1 MLQYFNTSWVEITRR
16 MPELAEA
23 GYSSLWL
30 PPPTKGSGGLSVGY
44 DLWDPFDLGGKD
56 QRGTFPT
63 RYGTETELHRLV
75 ETAHRFGIRVYFD
88 NIMNH
93 RAFDVPGYNDHAPP
107 DIYPGMRPEDFH
119 IRRNAEGYYR
129 KWDNVR
135 EWWSEWQVQNLGL
148 ADLIDIAAEPGTTN
162 RNFGDWE
169 GATAEKIKFLRH
181 PDNPEFYC
189 YDANGSYVGFGKG
202 NGLTVEY
209 LVQNEAFYSEYVEI
223 YLNRAARW
231 LLDRTKA
238 DGLRLDAVKHIPA
251 DFFGATF
258 GADRDR
264 SNYGYLG
271 QAQEQFNLTRGF
283 SDWDNHRDTVFDTER
298 PRDDAMMFGEHLGSP
313 PAVDD
318 YINAGMRLL
327 DNDLRHHLNSQLGNP
342 SGTLAGMDASG
353 GHGFAPGS
361 SVMHAQSHDSDYAA
375 RRELQHALYLTR
387 GGIGIIYSDGNHK
400 AGLLKGSGGAFP
412 RHANT
417 NFLGQFGDNRIPNLL
432 YFHEHF
438 VRGYQVGRWSDGDVV
453 VYERVDKRDNPSMS
467 EAAGTVGLVMIND
480 NYSSGQA
487 RGFTTGFLADGG
499 TDNDAYLYNY
509 SSYGG
514 GFYKYASQL
523 NQVAIPAGGYFLFSW
538 RSPEPSDLWELAG
551 GHPLSIL
558 QDGEEVETISTWR
571 TDGSDGDPAFNP
583 YGVSDANQTD
593 FSYLWKV
600 PRVTSGKNL
609 KFVVRAD
616 GSAENIL
623 LNVDGG
629 VDVNGNGKRD
639 NPPALSSD
647 VYLGFEQMDFV
658 GRQGPEKFAAGDAS
672 RNMIGSIGAE
682 TYWWSADNGSFFT
695 VNGGSGADSYEND
708 TAHWVY
714 HDPEQNNDQGEKQF
728 KVTASSATV
737 WVKIGYS
744 LEVNQARLYHV
755 IDGSNPEG
763 AGGGGIGTTKVTS
776 FAFSHSDEQ
785 EPTVDWWKATVP
797 LPDSG
802 IFKYKIGVYRNE
814 LKGASLASVFP
825 KNESSVALKKKM
837 LTTFEI
843 DGFDAEAIEYYPH
856 RDYGVKL
863 TGLKEGFHFVKGRAF
878 LSRLGEASIYN
889 TFKRTFYYD
898 AKRPE
903 GTVTYPDSDGQELFG
918 SEYGFVVRTDPSVT
932 EVLFHIDDDDPTND
946 DGQTGALNGN
956 GETVDGNSSA
966 WASGVEIT
974 SRQNLGGDF
983 PKEWR
988 FSYRNVSSGGGEG
1001 TVRIALREASSSTD
1015 LSLDAEEGHFRILER
1030 KVKTS
1035 GPSHRLFVTWPQ
1047 RDGDKVG
1054 QDYVMKTYLS
1064 SGLVNGRS
1072 DAEIIANLTIGIDD
1086 SIAQEPPY
1094 PLAVAQDVSSA
1105 WVERNVVSGLAALV
1119 YKLPI
1124 LRNPSGASDDFR
1136 QSVIVDYKDAGIGVD
1151 LRTVRTVATDF
1162 VSYGPTNPILTV
1174 NRVSADYTTTNFF
1187 VDEVKGDE
1195 ETVEIVLEAS
1205 HVIVAEVY
1213 TNLNNR
1219 DLATGDSN
1227 EDGIEDGIQP
1237 PKRDSVSLTNND
1249 GYFQV
1254 HAMTLD
1260 PARGEAGAWVCQLK
1274 ARKTGAYRLTARFK
1288 LKGDADIWHWYSS
1301 DGRRD
1306 HAIVVTPK
1314 TAREAIMY
1322 ELNPLTVD
1330 ATGDSFATRSTFED
1344 LHDDNRWNL
1353 KYLKGLG
1360 PNWLWF
1366 QPIHPRGVDGRET
1379 VNGQPYD
1386 PGSPYAVK
1394 NFFEVMPQLSEANTR
1409 PAAMQA
1415 FQDFVMAADAEGIG
1429 VMVDAPFNHVAWDA
1443 ELDEKGV
1450 EIFGKGTPD
1459 AEIRKTLPGFFS
1471 RQDDYGLPA
1480 REEIEIATAPDRD
1493 DFGKWEDVKDVY
1505 FGNYS
1510 ALVRGNDPAE
1520 RNPHQNEEDIF
1531 DYDGSGWNDQTRRT
1545 WKYFASYVPYW
1556 LEKTGLPAGQPV
1568 SVQVQTGIDGLRA
1581 DFGQGLPPQL
1591 WEYVINVARSRKWS
1605 FVFMSE
1611 ALDGGAVTYRSSR
1624 HFDVLNE
1631 NIVFALQSSSTPSD
1645 YHTAFENRRTAYG
1658 DSLVLLNN
1666 VSHDEENNQDPWQA
1680 FIRYAVASA
1689 NDGVPMLFMGQEL
1702 GISRTYGF
1710 SHYETNFGKQ
1720 VPHFKRYNSMQPIW
1734 DNADFGLD
1742 QLYKAYASI
1751 GRARSASPAL
1761 SSSYRY
1767 FLNELSTNAPHAKI
1781 NAAAKWEKS
1790 VSSPSTSDLMLTFVN
1805 LDRDNQQSG
1814 VFDLSPGGDE
1824 RLLGLDKNHLYNVS
1838 NLAAFRSEEKDAFL
1852 WTQARDGQ
1860 DLLENGIF
1868 VILNSVPTNSAGWT
1882 SAPYEVQYLKV
1893 HDLSTPLLELNAS
1906 VGGGTVG
1913 SGGYS
1918 YGSHATIQATAEPG
1932 YAFDGWI
1939 GGGVANPSAT
1949 RTTVSMTQS
1958 RALTATFRYVV
1969 DPENIPTISEFM
1981 ASNDKTLLSASGV
1994 SYDWIEIH
2002 NRGTNSMDLSD
2013 WYLTNDPANP
2023 NMWRFP
2029 VGSILGGDERLL
2041 VFASGLGS
2049 AGVAGEL
2056 HATFKLEASGGYLA
2070 LVRNDGTVGKVFAN
2084 YPKQEE
2090 DYAYGKS
2097 EKTVGLIAR
2106 WKFDESS
2113 GTVVKDSVAP
2123 PPGLVAGGLSG
2134 SFNLTDLNLG
2144 DLNGSGSGATDGI
2157 DPLGPTLGNF
2167 SAKPPWQD
2175 NFTVVYNG
2183 QIYDADGRMSF
2194 SENIDDAVWLK
2205 VNQQVLLNDQGW
2217 NRLTTQAVDLGPA
2230 GWFDFELRMGNS
2242 SGGAG
2247 SVSSPGFGF
2256 DPEGG
2261 SNFKF
2266 PQNSSVGLGDLF
2278 RTRGPLDAS
2287 ILGEAS
2293 PRWERGRFGNALHFD
2308 GVDDIATH
2316 VLPSPVTLAT
2326 YTLSLWVKPD
2336 GVNQANYVS
2345 FFNSGSTGQDFQI
2358 GFDGGGRYKIFGD
2371 GGSGVFGP
2379 ATVDWSHL
2387 AVGL

>member
-1 MLQYFNTSWVEITRR
+1 M
-16 MPELAEA
+16 
-23 GYSSLWL
+23 
-30 PPPTKGSGGLSVGY
+30 
-44 DLWDPFDLGGKD
+44 
-56 QRGTFPT
+56 
-63 RYGTETELHRLV
+63 
-75 ETAHRFGIRVYFD
+75 
-88 NIMNH
+88 
-93 RAFDVPGYNDHAPP
+93 
-107 DIYPGMRPEDFH
+107 
-119 IRRNAEGYYR
+119 
-129 KWDNVR
+129 
-135 EWWSEWQVQNLGL
+135 
-148 ADLIDIAAEPGTTN
+148 
-162 RNFGDWE
+162 
-169 GATAEKIKFLRH
+169 
-181 PDNPEFYC
+181 
-189 YDANGSYVGFGKG
+189 
-202 NGLTVEY
+202 
-209 LVQNEAFYSEYVEI
+209 
-223 YLNRAARW
+223 
-231 LLDRTKA
+231 
-238 DGLRLDAVKHIPA
+238 
-251 DFFGATF
+251 
-258 GADRDR
+258 
-264 SNYGYLG
+264 
-271 QAQEQFNLTRGF
+271 
-283 SDWDNHRDTVFDTER
+283 
-298 PRDDAMMFGEHLGSP
+298 
-313 PAVDD
+313 
-318 YINAGMRLL
+318 
-327 DNDLRHHLNSQLGNP
+327 
-342 SGTLAGMDASG
+342 
-353 GHGFAPGS
+353 
-361 SVMHAQSHDSDYAA
+361 
-375 RRELQHALYLTR
+375 
-387 GGIGIIYSDGNHK
+387 
-400 AGLLKGSGGAFP
+400 
-412 RHANT
+412 
-417 NFLGQFGDNRIPNLL
+417 
-432 YFHEHF
+432 
-438 VRGYQVGRWSDGDVV
+438 
-453 VYERVDKRDNPSMS
+453 
-467 EAAGTVGLVMIND
+467 
-480 NYSSGQA
+480 
-487 RGFTTGFLADGG
+487 
-499 TDNDAYLYNY
+499 
-509 SSYGG
+509 
-514 GFYKYASQL
+514 
-523 NQVAIPAGGYFLFSW
+523 
-538 RSPEPSDLWELAG
+538 
-551 GHPLSIL
+551 
-558 QDGEEVETISTWR
+558 
-571 TDGSDGDPAFNP
+571 
-583 YGVSDANQTD
+583 
-593 FSYLWKV
+593 
-600 PRVTSGKNL
+600 
-609 KFVVRAD
+609 
-616 GSAENIL
+616 
-623 LNVDGG
+623 
-629 VDVNGNGKRD
+629 
-639 NPPALSSD
+639 
-647 VYLGFEQMDFV
+647 
-658 GRQGPEKFAAGDAS
+658 
-672 RNMIGSIGAE
+672 
-682 TYWWSADNGSFFT
+682 
-695 VNGGSGADSYEND
+695 
-708 TAHWVY
+708 
-714 HDPEQNNDQGEKQF
+714 
-728 KVTASSATV
+728 
-737 WVKIGYS
+737 
-744 LEVNQARLYHV
+744 
-755 IDGSNPEG
+755 
-763 AGGGGIGTTKVTS
+763 
-776 FAFSHSDEQ
+776 
-785 EPTVDWWKATVP
+785 
-797 LPDSG
+797 
-802 IFKYKIGVYRNE
+802 
-814 LKGASLASVFP
+814 
-825 KNESSVALKKKM
+825 
-837 LTTFEI
+837 
-843 DGFDAEAIEYYPH
+843 
-856 RDYGVKL
+856 
-863 TGLKEGFHFVKGRAF
+863 
-878 LSRLGEASIYN
+878 
-889 TFKRTFYYD
+889 
-898 AKRPE
+898 
-903 GTVTYPDSDGQELFG
+903 
-918 SEYGFVVRTDPSVT
+918 
-932 EVLFHIDDDDPTND
+932 
-946 DGQTGALNGN
+946 
-956 GETVDGNSSA
+956 
-966 WASGVEIT
+966 
-974 SRQNLGGDF
+974 
-983 PKEWR
+983 
-988 FSYRNVSSGGGEG
+988 
-1001 TVRIALREASSSTD
+1001 
-1015 LSLDAEEGHFRILER
+1015 
-1030 KVKTS
+1030 
-1035 GPSHRLFVTWPQ
+1035 
-1047 RDGDKVG
+1047 
-1054 QDYVMKTYLS
+1054 
-1064 SGLVNGRS
+1064 
-1072 DAEIIANLTIGIDD
+1072 
-1086 SIAQEPPY
+1086 
-1094 PLAVAQDVSSA
+1094 
-1105 WVERNVVSGLAALV
+1105 
-1119 YKLPI
+1119 
-1124 LRNPSGASDDFR
+1124 
-1136 QSVIVDYKDAGIGVD
+1136 
-1151 LRTVRTVATDF
+1151 
-1162 VSYGPTNPILTV
+1162 
-1174 NRVSADYTTTNFF
+1174 
-1187 VDEVKGDE
+1187 
-1195 ETVEIVLEAS
+1195 
-1205 HVIVAEVY
+1205 
-1213 TNLNNR
+1213 
-1219 DLATGDSN
+1219 
-1227 EDGIEDGIQP
+1227 
-1237 PKRDSVSLTNND
+1237 
-1249 GYFQV
+1249 
-1254 HAMTLD
+1254 
-1260 PARGEAGAWVCQLK
+1260 
-1274 ARKTGAYRLTARFK
+1274 
-1288 LKGDADIWHWYSS
+1288 
-1301 DGRRD
+1301 
-1306 HAIVVTPK
+1306 
-1314 TAREAIMY
+1314 
-1322 ELNPLTVD
+1322 
-1330 ATGDSFATRSTFED
+1330 
-1344 LHDDNRWNL
+1344 
-1353 KYLKGLG
+1353 
-1360 PNWLWF
+1360 
-1366 QPIHPRGVDGRET
+1366 
-1379 VNGQPYD
+1379 NGQPYD

-1520 RNPHQNEEDIF
+1520 RNPHQNEEDVF

-1631 NIVFALQSSSTPSD
+1631 NIVFDLQSSSTPSD
-1645 YHTAFENRRTAYG
+1645 YHAAFENRRTAYG

-1790 VSSPSTSDLMLTFVN
+1790 VSSPSTSDLVLTFVN

-1838 NLAAFRSEEKDAFL
+1838 NLAAFRGEEKDAFL

-1906 VGGGTVG
+1906 VGGGALG

-2387 AVGL
+2387 AVVYDGSSRKLYMNGIYVVSVANADNVFQHYQFGVNRGSNRFFKGWLDEVRLLNLALSETQVFDLFQGKTDSSANYLKTATPGQANSQSFLGFVADTKFNVNRGLFENPFSLSITTSTPGATIRYTTDGSSPSSSHGSVFTVPFSISSTTIVRAIATKPNHVSTDVDTQSYFFPQDVILQSIDGSTPMGWPATGAVNGQMMVYGMDPDIVEGFNTPEEVKQALVAIPTLSIATEMDSLFGQANGIYVNAKSDGRTWERPMSLELINPDGSEGFQIDAGLRIRGGYSRSANNPKHSFRVFFRGEYGQGNLHYPMFEDEGVEEFDKFDLRTSQNYSWAFGGPANNTMVREVWSRDTQSAMGQPYTRSRYYHLYLNGVYWGIYMTEERVSGTLGESYFGGDKDDYDTVHQDSSRQINATGGNLEAYDRLWQRTIDGWTDNDGYFQAQGLDTDGKTRNPDFEYLLDVDNLIDYMLIVYYNGDRDGPASRFTTPRVNNYYAFYNRANPDGWKFPAHDMEHSLGRGENNMVTPLASDHKDRDEKKYFTAHFLHEQLTSNQEYVTRFADRFYLRNYNDGVLSEENAKARIAFRFTQIDKAIIAESARWGDTKSAVPKNRNDWVNNVNMITNWMTGRNAVVLNQLRTTRVNASSPFWYPSIDPPGFSQNGGQVGSSFRLSMINPNMTPVTIYYTLDGSDPRLIGGAVSPVGASGAIQRNAAHSLA